1 MENLKKKI
9 MKKIRVIFIFF
20 PLAFWESVMY
30 MDKFWSEETV
40 KDG

>member
-9 MKKIRVIFIFF
+9 MKKNQSNLYFF
-20 PLAFWESVMY
+20 YLAFWESVMY
-30 MDKFWSEETV
+30 MEKFWSEETV